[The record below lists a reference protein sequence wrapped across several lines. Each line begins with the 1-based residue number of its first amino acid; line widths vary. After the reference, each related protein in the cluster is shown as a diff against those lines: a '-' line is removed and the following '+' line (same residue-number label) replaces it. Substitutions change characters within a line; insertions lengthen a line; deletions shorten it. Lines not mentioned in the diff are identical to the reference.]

1 MMKAIKLEKTIEDVM
16 KWGKERGI
24 EDGDKASQVAKLYEE
39 FGELC
44 RAHLK
49 YKGTGLDKWMAEWQ
63 DAVGDMIVVMT
74 MVCLQ
79 NGLSTYQCLYLA
91 NEREAVDGGAN
102 NLLRIGVVLGLVAE
116 DIMEPRIDKETMISS
131 LTNLSCELNSYC
143 NAEDLDPVDCYVKA
157 YDVIKNRKGVMKG
170 GSYVKEEDEENGTEG
185 N

>member
-1 MMKAIKLEKTIEDVM
+1 MMKAIKLEKTIEDVLQ
-16 KWGKERGI
+16 WGKERGI

-49 YKGTGLDKWMAEWQ
+49 YKGTGLDKWLAEWK

-79 NGLSTYQCLYLA
+79 NGLSPYQCLYLA

-102 NLLRIGVVLGLVAE
+102 NL
-116 DIMEPRIDKETMISS
+116 
-131 LTNLSCELNSYC
+131 
-143 NAEDLDPVDCYVKA
+143 
-157 YDVIKNRKGVMKG
+157 
-170 GSYVKEEDEENGTEG
+170 
-185 N
+185 